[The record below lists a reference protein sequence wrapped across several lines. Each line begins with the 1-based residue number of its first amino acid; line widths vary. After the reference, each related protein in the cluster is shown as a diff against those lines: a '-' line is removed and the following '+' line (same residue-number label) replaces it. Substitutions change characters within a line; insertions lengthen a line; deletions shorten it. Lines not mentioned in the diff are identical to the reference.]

1 MTKHQNPNNTE
12 IPISKKVPI
21 GTWNLKLGT
30 SSSLVRRGFTL
41 IELLVVISIIALLST
56 VILAALSTAR
66 QGARDAD
73 RINSIRQMQTALE
86 LYYSDDETYPDGDGA
101 GDGGWDTPGNG
112 TFVEVLNTNR
122 LLSGAI
128 TDPLSDD
135 SAGNFR
141 YFRFP
146 AGSFG
151 CPATNGAFYVL
162 GIADMETSDG
172 EHHLS
177 PGWSCPS
184 RDFQEEMEYVVG
196 KYEQ

>member
-1 MTKHQNPNNTE
+1 MKHVTKNRCREDDPCYMF
-12 IPISKKVPI
+12 
-21 GTWNLKLGT
+21 
-30 SSSLVRRGFTL
+30 RARGFTL
-41 IELLVVISIIALLST
+41 IELLVVISIIALMST
-56 VILAALSTAR
+56 IILAALSTAR
-66 QGARDAD
+66 KSARDAD
-73 RINSIRQMQTALE
+73 RINSIRQTQTALE

-112 TFVEVLNTNR
+112 TFIEILNTNR

-128 TDPLSDD
+128 ADPVRDD

-151 CPATNGAFYVL
+151 CPAANGAFYVL

-172 EHHLS
+172 THPLS

-184 RDFQEEMEYVVG
+184 RDFQDEMEYVVG
-196 KYEQ
+196 KFEK